1 MAHAVSGLSSEPGIS
16 SRLNSKC
23 AGLERSIIIGLHW
36 APTKM
41 STIFAF
47 GRSGIEVP
55 VPDEYD
61 CAVIESRY
69 VTPLADA
76 NDALQHA
83 LDHPLASA
91 PIGDLAKGKKR
102 VAIAVCDITRPAPNS
117 LTLPPLLDRLHRSG
131 ISHDGITILIATGLH
146 RAATPAEVE
155 QIVGPGIARSY
166 RVISNDARAI
176 GQHRHLGTSNRGTP
190 IHIHNDFV
198 DADLRITLGF
208 IEPHLMAGYS
218 GGRKLV
224 VPGVAAEPTIKAI
237 HSPLFMR
244 EPLAT
249 EGSIEGNPLHN
260 ELLEIARVA
269 RHDFILDVTLT
280 RDRRIS
286 GVFAGDPVVAHAA
299 GVRWVQEF
307 CLEYLDEPSDLVIT
321 SSAGFPL
328 DLTFYQSVKAV
339 TAAQHLIKK
348 GGRILVVAECS
359 EGMGSTEFAT
369 SLKKIRSFEAYL
381 AEIANPPVK
390 IDQWQVEKLALAAL
404 RSELFFYT
412 PGVQAEDLGI
422 LKNRCLPT
430 MKGAVTAATASLS
443 RGAKILLVPEGPY
456 TFAKVLRSVSETQ

>member
-1 MAHAVSGLSSEPGIS
+1 
-16 SRLNSKC
+16 
-23 AGLERSIIIGLHW
+23 
-36 APTKM
+36 M
-41 STIFAF
+41 STTFAF
-47 GRSGIEVP
+47 GKSGIEVP
-55 VPDEYD
+55 VPDD
-61 CAVIESRY
+61 CACAVVESRY
-69 VTPLADA
+69 VKPLADA
-76 NDALQHA
+76 NGALEQA
-83 LDHPLASA
+83 LDHPLTSA

-102 VAIAVCDITRPAPNS
+102 VAIVVCDITRPAPNPT
-117 LTLPPLLDRLHRSG
+117 TLPPLLDRLHRSG
-131 ISHDGITILIATGLH
+131 ISRDGITILVATGLH
-146 RAATPAEVE
+146 RAATQAEVDE
-155 QIVGPGIARSY
+155 IVGPEIARSY

-176 GQHRHLGTSNRGTP
+176 GQHRHLGTTNRGTP
-190 IHIHNDFV
+190 IHIHNYFV

-224 VPGVAAEPTIKAI
+224 VPGVAAERTIKAI

-260 ELLEIARVA
+260 ELLEIARIA

-280 RDRRIS
+280 RDRQIS

-299 GVRWVQEF
+299 GVRFVQEF

-348 GGRILVVAECS
+348 GGKILVVAECS
-359 EGMGSTEFAT
+359 EGVGSTEFAT
-369 SLKKIRSFEAYL
+369 TLKKIKSFESYL
-381 AEIANPPVK
+381 TEIASSPVE

-422 LKNRCLPT
+422 LKNRYLPT
-430 MKGAVTAATASLS
+430 VMDAVTAATANLP
-443 RGAKILLVPEGPY
+443 RDARILLVPEGPY
-456 TFAKVLRSVSETQ
+456 TFAKVRRPQSETQ

>member
-1 MAHAVSGLSSEPGIS
+1 M
-16 SRLNSKC
+16 R
-23 AGLERSIIIGLHW
+23 
-36 APTKM
+36 T
-41 STIFAF
+41 TFAF
-47 GRSGIEVP
+47 GKSGIELT
-55 VPDEYD
+55 VPDDFD
-61 CAVIESRY
+61 CAIIESRD
-69 VTPLADA
+69 VKPLADA
-76 NDALQHA
+76 NGALQHA
-83 LDHPLASA
+83 LDCPLASA
-91 PIGDLAKGKKR
+91 SVGDLAKGKKR
-102 VAIAVCDITRPAPNS
+102 VAIVVCDITRPAPNWI
-117 LTLPPLLDRLHRSG
+117 TLPPLLDRLHRSG
-131 ISHDGITILIATGLH
+131 ISRDGITILIATGLH
-146 RAATPAEVE
+146 RGATQAELN
-155 QIVGPGIARSY
+155 QIVGPEIARSY
-166 RVISNDARAI
+166 RVISNDAQAAGR
-176 GQHRHLGTSNRGTP
+176 HRYLGTTNRGTP

-260 ELLEIARVA
+260 ELLEIARIA

-280 RDRRIS
+280 RDRQIS
-286 GVFAGDPVVAHAA
+286 GVFSGDPVVAHAA
-299 GVRWVQEF
+299 GIRFVQEY

-348 GGRILVVAECS
+348 GGRILVVAKCA
-359 EGMGSTEFAT
+359 EGVGSTEFAT

-381 AEIANPPVK
+381 DEIASPPVQ
-390 IDQWQVEKLALAAL
+390 IDQWQVEKLAFTAL

-412 PGVQAEDLGI
+412 PGVQADDLGI
-422 LKNRCLPT
+422 MKTRYFPT
-430 MKGAVTAATASLS
+430 QQEAVRAATANLA

-456 TFAKVLRSVSETQ
+456 TFAKVRQSVSETQ